1 LKLRETLA
9 KLISVLIISA
19 STLVQQDMDN
29 PTYVTPPQEAALAR
43 GSKILLK
50 IIMTQILLELQ
61 SLDESKI
68 ERTLEGLSLI

>member
-1 LKLRETLA
+1 VKLRENLA

-19 STLVQQDMDN
+19 TTLGQQEMRN
-29 PTYVTPPQEAALAR
+29 PTYVTPPQEAELAR

-50 IIMTQILLELQ
+50 IVMTQILLELQ